1 MEPVLLEIDDFI
13 KWRRTIATKNIMK
26 KSQRKR
32 VRRVKLSRLTRI
44 SFLPSVFTTFNL
56 FLGYTALLNI
66 LKENYIT
73 AIYLVTLS
81 VVMDGFDGT
90 IARLTKTESNFGMQL
105 DSLVD
110 AVSFG
115 LVTSIFIYKWGF
127 HLFHPQLGKV
137 AGFIFLSAGV
147 IRLARFNVYK
157 EVKAYPPNIFIGL
170 PIPLAAMSV
179 LSIGLLFPAQ
189 PLKEWET
196 LLFAAY
202 CIIIGVLMIS
212 NVKYRTMKRIDPRY
226 SLLVLFILACVVA
239 LTILYATTTIPF
251 ITGLYLV
258 SPIIFLIIGKVRKSK
273 KTSLQIVS

>member
-1 MEPVLLEIDDFI
+1 M
-13 KWRRTIATKNIMK
+13 R

-32 VRRVKLSRLTRI
+32 IRRVKLSKLTRI
-44 SFLPSVFTTFNL
+44 SFLPSLFTTFNL
-56 FLGYTALLNI
+56 FLGYTALLHI
-66 LKENYIT
+66 LKNNYIT

-110 AVSFG
+110 AISFG
-115 LVTSIFIYKWGF
+115 LVTSIFIFKWGF

-147 IRLARFNVYK
+147 MRLARFNVYK
-157 EVKAYPPNIFIGL
+157 EVKAYPSNIFIGL
-170 PIPLAAMSV
+170 PIPLAALSV
-179 LSIGLLFPAQ
+179 LSVGLIFPAQ
-189 PLKEWET
+189 PQKEWET

-202 CIIIGVLMIS
+202 CILIGLLMIS

-226 SLLVLFILACVVA
+226 SLLVLFILAFVVA
-239 LTILYATTTIPF
+239 LSILYSTTTIPL
-251 ITGLYLV
+251 ITALYLI
-258 SPIIFLIIGKVRKSK
+258 SPIFFMIFGLFK
-273 KTSLQIVS
+273 KTKKTPDMDAGETASPQKSVND

>member
-1 MEPVLLEIDDFI
+1 
-13 KWRRTIATKNIMK
+13 
-26 KSQRKR
+26 
-32 VRRVKLSRLTRI
+32 
-44 SFLPSVFTTFNL
+44 LPSVFTTFNL
-56 FLGYTALLNI
+56 FLGYTALLHI

-81 VVMDGFDGT
+81 MVMDGFDGT

-127 HLFHPQLGKV
+127 PLFYPQLGKV

-157 EVKAYPPNIFIGL
+157 EVKAYPSNIFIGL
-170 PIPLAAMSV
+170 PIPLAALSV
-179 LSIGLLFPAQ
+179 LSVGLLFKGQ
-189 PLKEWET
+189 PMREWES
-196 LLFAAY
+196 LLFAAF
-202 CIIIGVLMIS
+202 CIIVGVLMIS
-212 NVKYRTMKRIDPRY
+212 NVKYRTLKRIDPRY
-226 SLLVLFILACVVA
+226 SLLVLFILACLVA
-239 LTILYATTTIPF
+239 FTIMFPTRTIPM

-258 SPIIFLIIGKVRKSK
+258 SPIIFFIIGKFK
-273 KTSLQIVS
+273 KPKKPPEMEAGEEIPAEQKR